1 MNNTEKISDAESEVL
16 KILWANEH
24 PLSERQIIDAL
35 RKENNWHRATVQTL
49 IRRLCE
55 KGIVQKVKKEVFY
68 YSSLISEAE
77 YTKDRTTDFL
87 NKIYG
92 GSAKNLVSAM
102 LGNDILSEKDMD
114 ELKNYWIERKNKK

>member
-35 RKENNWHRATVQTL
+35 NKENNWHRATVQTL

-77 YTKDRTTDFL
+77 YAKDRTTDFL

-102 LGNDILSEKDMD
+102 LGNDILSEKDID
-114 ELKNYWIERKNKK
+114 ELKNYWMGRKNKK

>member
-16 KILWANEH
+16 KILWANES

-35 RKENNWHRATVQTL
+35 NKENNWHRATVQTL

-55 KGIVQKVKKEVFY
+55 KGFVQKVKKEVFY
-68 YSSLISEAE
+68 YSSLISEEE

-102 LGNDILSEKDMD
+102 LGNDIISEKDID
-114 ELKNYWIERKNKK
+114 ELKNYWMGRKNKK